1 MAKGTNKT
9 ATAPAAVMG
18 AGGTTAPAAAILH
31 LQVKQGCNFRGAR
44 ANWYAV
50 LLQHNGQPAAAY
62 LATCKAT
69 PPSLPKSG
77 VAEKPQGWL
86 SWFLRHGV
94 ATLVAPQ

>member
-1 MAKGTNKT
+1 MAKVTKAAIA
-9 ATAPAAVMG
+9 ATPMG
-18 AGGTTAPAAAILH
+18 AGGTTAQAAQLLV
-31 LQVKQGCNFRGAR
+31 LQVKAGCAFRGAR
-44 ANWYAV
+44 AAWYAT

-62 LATCKAT
+62 LAACKAT

-94 ATLVAPQ
+94 ATLVQQ